1 MIGKNTGLT
10 IAFMAA
16 GFVVLVVVVALTESD
31 TANQDQTVTE
41 QAVESQYSRIL
52 YVTNR
57 QRTDEDSSKIRY
69 GGERGE
75 VSFGKCVAEFT
86 PIPFAADLA
95 EKLPFYLKEESN
107 RISDVAELEDVDFW
121 KELEKSAESTTSGAV
136 VLFVHGYSY
145 GFERNCD
152 MAAEMQRTL
161 EGKAT
166 VVAFSWPSNGL
177 PSDYVSDLS
186 DVEWSTR
193 LLGEVIE
200 QLHERL
206 GADRIRVAAHSMG
219 SRGVV
224 LSLMRLAGK
233 SVDQPVI
240 GDLVL
245 LAPDVDTQTF
255 TELLPTLEPFA
266 GHITLYASDKDTPL
280 KLSRQLSGYPR
291 LGEAGEFLTVLKEMD
306 TIDVSSSGRRQITGH
321 EYFFYNHLVV
331 ADLVELLET
340 GAPASDRTGL
350 EQRTQD
356 GLPYWRIE

>member
-1 MIGKNTGLT
+1 MSGKNNGLK
-10 IAFMAA
+10 IACLAA
-16 GFVVLVVVVALTESD
+16 GLVGLAVILALTGID
-31 TANQDQTVTE
+31 RVDQDQTTTGK
-41 QAVESQYSRIL
+41 AVESQDSSIL

-57 QRTDEDSSKIRY
+57 QRSSDVSGTIGY
-69 GGERGE
+69 GGERGQ
-75 VSFGKCVAEFT
+75 VSFGQCVAEFT
-86 PIPFAADLA
+86 PIPFAGELA

-107 RISDVAELEDVDFW
+107 RISDVSELGEVKFW
-121 KELEKSAESTTSGAV
+121 KELQKSADSTTSGAV

-177 PSDYVSDLS
+177 ASDYVSDLA
-186 DVEWSTR
+186 DMEWSAR

-200 QLHERL
+200 KLHTKL

-219 SRGVV
+219 SRGAV
-224 LSLMRLAGK
+224 LSLLRLAGK
-233 SVDQPVI
+233 TVDQPVI
-240 GDLVL
+240 GHLVL

-255 TELLPTLEPFA
+255 AELLPTLGPIA

-280 KLSRQLSGYPR
+280 KLSRQLNGYPR
-291 LGEAGEFLTVLKEMD
+291 LGEAGEFLTVLNGMD
-306 TIDVSSSGRRQITGH
+306 TVDVSGSGRRQITGH

-340 GAPASDRTGL
+340 GAPASDRAGL
-350 EQRTQD
+350 EEQIQD
-356 GLPYWRIE
+356 GLTYWRIK